1 MIAINDVMREITFC
15 KKASLQII
23 GIIENMSGYVCPNCK
38 VRHKDKTYFILFS
51 NAFSYNLFVTNI

>member
-38 VRHKDKTYFILFS
+38 VRHKDKNYF
-51 NAFSYNLFVTNI
+51 V